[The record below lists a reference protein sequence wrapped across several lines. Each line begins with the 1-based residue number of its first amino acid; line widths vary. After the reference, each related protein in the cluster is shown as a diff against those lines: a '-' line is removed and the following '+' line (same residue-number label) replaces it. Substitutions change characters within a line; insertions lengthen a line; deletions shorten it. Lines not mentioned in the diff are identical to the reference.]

1 MIRLSNELYNQVG
14 TADQLAQSVSRA
26 LVKKADA
33 AFISQAA
40 PTGGAT
46 APSAGLVNVTGIV
59 NGGAVAGDLDALIDA
74 IADLQANGSTPS
86 HIVVDPAGW
95 AELRKLKQ
103 SATANNMSLLGAG
116 TTDAAPMLLSLPVI
130 VNREVPAHSGVVL
143 DRSAV
148 VSAVGPVN
156 VAVDN
161 SVFFTSDS
169 VALRATW
176 RIGFNVVRPDRIA
189 KFTVA
194 ASGS

>member
-1 MIRLSNELYNQVG
+1 
-14 TADQLAQSVSRA
+14 
-26 LVKKADA
+26 
-33 AFISQAA
+33 
-40 PTGGAT
+40 
-46 APSAGLVNVTGIV
+46 
-59 NGGAVAGDLDALIDA
+59 
-74 IADLQANGSTPS
+74 
-86 HIVVDPAGW
+86 
-95 AELRKLKQ
+95 
-103 SATANNMSLLGAG
+103 MSLLGAG

-130 VNREVPAHSGVVL
+130 VNREVRALSGVVL

-189 KFTVA
+189 KFTVTA
-194 ASGS
+194 RQLEHTANCCWTARVRFDAGSCSAPRRWANRSPPWPTGVAWPTPSGVWW